1 MNDDNIAS
9 QAVALFF
16 DGQRAPQVVAK
27 GRGEEAQRIIE
38 VAKENHIPLLDNP
51 ELVKLLAKL
60 ELEDEIPASLYSTIA
75 HIIAFAYELQLSEEQ
90 PSPP

>member
-16 DGQRAPQVVAK
+16 DGQHAPQVIAK
-27 GRGEEAQRIIE
+27 GHGEDAQRIID

-60 ELEDEIPASLYSTIA
+60 ELEDEIPTSLYSTIA
-75 HIIAFAYELQLSEEQ
+75 HIIAFAYELLLNGEKE
-90 PSPP
+90 P